1 MAIEGVSL
9 RAYLAAAICLGWPLA
24 GLAEVK
30 FAAPDAFLIEQR
42 FTIAAP
48 ATKVWNTLLHP
59 EAWWPSDHTWSGDR
73 RNLRLSGEA
82 GGCFC
87 ERWIG
92 GSAEHGRVVMAIPGS
107 LLRFQ
112 ATLGPLQE
120 MALSGII
127 TVSLTEKD
135 GKTEMVVTHRVSGDA
150 SHKLDAIAPIVDQ
163 VNAQQFGGLAAEAAK
178 P

>member
-1 MAIEGVSL
+1 MTTRGF
-9 RAYLAAAICLGWPLA
+9 LAVALLTSWPFA
-24 GLAEVK
+24 SLAEVK

-48 ATKVWNTLLHP
+48 ATKVWDTLLHP
-59 EAWWPSDHTWSGDR
+59 EAWWPPDHTWSGDR

-82 GGCFC
+82 GACFC
-87 ERWIG
+87 ERWVG
-92 GSAEHGRVVMAIPGS
+92 GSVEHGRVVMSIPGS
-107 LLRFQ
+107 LLRLN

-120 MALSGII
+120 MALSGVI

-163 VNAQQFGGLAAEAAK
+163 VNAQQFGALAAAAAR

>member
-1 MAIEGVSL
+1 MKL
-9 RAYLAAAICLGWPLA
+9 RGFLATALLAGWPLVGFA
-24 GLAEVK
+24 AVK
-30 FAAPDAFLIEQR
+30 SAAPDAFLIEQR

-48 ATKVWNTLLHP
+48 AAKVWDTLLHP
-59 EAWWPSDHTWSGDR
+59 EDWWPSDHTWSGDR

-82 GGCFC
+82 GACFC
-87 ERWIG
+87 ERWVG
-92 GSAEHGRVVMAIPGS
+92 GSVEHGRVVMAIPGS
-107 LLRFQ
+107 LLRMN

-120 MALSGII
+120 MALSGVI

-135 GKTEMVVTHRVSGDA
+135 GKTEMVVTHRVSGDT

-163 VNAQQFGGLAAEAAK
+163 VNAQQFGALAAAAAK

>member
-1 MAIEGVSL
+1 VTL
-9 RAYLAAAICLGWPLA
+9 RGFLATALLA
-24 GLAEVK
+24 GSPLVGSAAVK
-30 FAAPDAFLIEQR
+30 SSAPDAFLIEQR

-48 ATKVWNTLLHP
+48 AAKVWDTLLHP
-59 EAWWPSDHTWSGDR
+59 EDWWPSDHTWSGDR

-82 GGCFC
+82 DACFC
-87 ERWIG
+87 ERWVG
-92 GSAEHGRVVMAIPGS
+92 GSVEHGRVVMAIPGS
-107 LLRFQ
+107 LLRMN

-120 MALSGII
+120 MALSGVI

-135 GKTEMVVTHRVSGDA
+135 GTTEMVVTHRVSGDA

-163 VNAQQFGGLAAEAAK
+163 VNAQQFGALAAAAAK